1 MTGKE
6 ILKHA
11 GSISHEQAIDKA
23 RIEFEKFKEQNK
35 NQLSQAEED
44 FIKQIENT
52 AKKLKK
58 KKWIDAMVYERY
70 FPASIKAANAG
81 VIELVKKQ
89 IPNMSEI
96 KDEQEKLK
104 VIEKVYKKLN
114 ESNNEIRKAME
125 RMQEVGEVKIIEGR
139 SNGK

>member
-1 MTGKE
+1 MTKQH
-6 ILKHA
+6 ILNKLFD
-11 GSISHEQAIDKA
+11 AIF
-23 RIEFEKFKEQNK
+23 FE
-35 NQLSQAEED
+35 
-44 FIKQIENT
+44 
-52 AKKLKK
+52 
-58 KKWIDAMVYERY
+58 MY

-114 ESNNEIRKAME
+114 EINNEIRKAVE
-125 RMQEVGEVKIIEGR
+125 PMQEVEEVKIIEGR
-139 SNGK
+139 NNGK